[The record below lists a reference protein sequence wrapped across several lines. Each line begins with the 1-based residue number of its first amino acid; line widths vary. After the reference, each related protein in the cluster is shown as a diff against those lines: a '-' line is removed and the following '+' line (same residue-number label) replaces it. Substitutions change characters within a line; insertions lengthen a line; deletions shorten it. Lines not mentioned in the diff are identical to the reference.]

1 MATYKVP
8 QDVEAEDKLLGP
20 FSLKQFI
27 FILMFF
33 GTGWVAFLLAQIALP
48 IALVTL
54 PFLIAFGTLG
64 FVQRKD
70 QPVEVY
76 LSALIRY
83 YLKPHRRIWSQEG
96 YDQRVIITA
105 PKIIEIIR
113 SRDITQNEVST
124 QLNSLAR
131 LMDSRGWAAKGI
143 DTIPS
148 DRLVTMQATAPQDE
162 EPDMMDEQ
170 ADVAQK
176 FNSLLQQQ
184 QEQKREEMIERMRN
198 PQPEPEVPTLT
209 YAQPIVS
216 GAPAIAA
223 PSAGEPM
230 ANPHYN
236 PYPQIHQQV
245 VLPIEEQQRLAQVQ
259 AAQAAEA
266 AKNQPQQ
273 PVTPQVSPDTIRLA
287 YNDDLT
293 VSAIARE
300 AHELPTDEVVVSLH

>member
-76 LSALIRY
+76 LSALIRFY
-83 YLKPHRRIWSQEG
+83 MKPHRRVWDQEG
-96 YDQRVIITA
+96 YDQRVVITA
-105 PKIIEIIR
+105 PKVIEVQR
-113 SRDITQNEVST
+113 ARDISQTEVST

-143 DTIPS
+143 DTAPS
-148 DRLVTMQATAPQDE
+148 DRLVTMQATTPEDE
-162 EPDMMDEQ
+162 EPDIMDEQ

-176 FNSLLQQQ
+176 FNDLLKQQ
-184 QEQKREEMIERMRN
+184 QEQKRQEVIERMRN
-198 PQPEPEVPTLT
+198 PQPEPETPAFTQPT
-209 YAQPIVS
+209 VS
-216 GAPAIAA
+216 GVPAIAA
-223 PSAGEPM
+223 PSANEPLP
-230 ANPHYN
+230 NLHYS
-236 PYPQIHQQV
+236 PYPQIHQQM
-245 VLPIEEQQRLAQVQ
+245 VLPMEEQQRLAQEQ
-259 AAQAAEA
+259 ATQAAEA

-300 AHELPTDEVVVSLH
+300 AHEIPTDEVVVSLH